1 LLHKILEKPSES
13 EKLSVT
19 FLTPENEAIQVF
31 AKPGSNLL
39 DIAHNNDIELE
50 GKKSGQQ
57 QELVRDL
64 WLAQLAI

>member
-1 LLHKILEKPSES
+1 M
-13 EKLSVT
+13 T